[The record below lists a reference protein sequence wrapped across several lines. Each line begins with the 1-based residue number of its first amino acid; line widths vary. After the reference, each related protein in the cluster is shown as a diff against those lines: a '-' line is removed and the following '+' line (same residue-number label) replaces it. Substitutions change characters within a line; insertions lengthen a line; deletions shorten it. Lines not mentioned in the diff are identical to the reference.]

1 MLVLDLDGPEAE
13 AAVDAL
19 ACRFEQAAREL
30 AAVGLCRLAKRRKG
44 TFVQRAYFPPEA
56 LA

>member
-1 MLVLDLDGPEAE
+1 MLDLDGPEAE